1 MLVLGVTQSK
11 ASLMMPWLSLYHSE
25 HLWSLLMM
33 PWYSLY
39 HRSSEA
45 LLSQHPLYLSGLHHV
60 QAEACADAL
69 PVTLLILCRG
79 QWCAYRQ
86 LKYHQQLLSASQV
99 TAPSY
104 SIPYS
109 EVFVCVV

>member
-45 LLSQHPLYLSGLHHV
+45 LGLHHV